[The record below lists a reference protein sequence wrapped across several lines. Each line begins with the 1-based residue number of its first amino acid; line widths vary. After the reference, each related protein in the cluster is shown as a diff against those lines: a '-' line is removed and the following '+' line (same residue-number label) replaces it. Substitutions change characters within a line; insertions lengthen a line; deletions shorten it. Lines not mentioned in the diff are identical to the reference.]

1 MPDREGVVSVVKLR
15 TTKGTL
21 LWPIKKQ
28 KYELD
33 VLKKTDATEKEKTHN
48 GKSKTINFKTQCG
61 QSLHLKHC
69 IKKWL
74 VPWELKELKH
84 CNFIMNYKLM

>member
-1 MPDREGVVSVVKLR
+1 MPDREGVVRVVKLR
-15 TTKGTL
+15 TSKGTL
-21 LWPIKKQ
+21 LRPIQKQ
-28 KYELD
+28 KDELD

-48 GKSKTINFKTQCG
+48 GQSKPINIKTQCG

-74 VPWELKELKH
+74 VP
-84 CNFIMNYKLM
+84 